1 MSGSPA
7 PGVPRGSGRWVSG
20 LAAVARNRCLRRA
33 LPAYLLFNVVEWATW
48 IALLVWAYDAG
59 GVTGASLVAVV
70 QLVPGIVLAPVL
82 AVRADRLPRGRALA
96 LGYATQGTAF
106 LGASAALGLGA
117 GFWVVVG
124 FATLASV
131 ALGATRPVHHAM
143 LPEVAETPE
152 ELTAGNAAS
161 GSLEAAAV
169 VVGPLASSAL
179 ILVGGVPGVLGV
191 MGALMLLAA
200 ALVAGLRTPTP
211 AGGGEMEAAHVTER
225 VTEVLR
231 DPTARV
237 LTVLVAGEYVLVGM
251 LDILLV
257 VLALDRLGM
266 SDAGPGL
273 LNAMIGVG
281 GLVGSA
287 VALVL
292 VGRWR
297 LVPVV
302 ALGGIAAGV
311 PVALAGLTESALV
324 AAAVITVCGCGKVV
338 FDVGARTLVQR
349 LLPPRLLTSV
359 FGVQESVMDAGL
371 AIGSLVAPGLVLVA
385 GPSGALVLAG
395 LFLPLLVLATAVP
408 LRRLDRRA
416 VVPRDVADLLRG
428 VPFLA
433 LLEPGLLDRLARE
446 ARTTVA
452 EAGDRVVVE
461 GDRGDRFHVIESGT
475 VEVTIAGEHV
485 RDLGPG
491 QWFGE
496 LALLRDRP
504 RSATV
509 TARERL
515 TLRSVDR
522 DTFLGVVGGVGPA
535 VTAAN
540 AYAADR
546 YR

>member
-1 MSGSPA
+1 
-7 PGVPRGSGRWVSG
+7 
-20 LAAVARNRCLRRA
+20 
-33 LPAYLLFNVVEWATW
+33 
-48 IALLVWAYDAG
+48 
-59 GVTGASLVAVV
+59 
-70 QLVPGIVLAPVL
+70 
-82 AVRADRLPRGRALA
+82 
-96 LGYATQGTAF
+96 
-106 LGASAALGLGA
+106 
-117 GFWVVVG
+117 
-124 FATLASV
+124 
-131 ALGATRPVHHAM
+131 
-143 LPEVAETPE
+143 
-152 ELTAGNAAS
+152 
-161 GSLEAAAV
+161 
-169 VVGPLASSAL
+169 
-179 ILVGGVPGVLGV
+179 
-191 MGALMLLAA
+191 
-200 ALVAGLRTPTP
+200 
-211 AGGGEMEAAHVTER
+211 
-225 VTEVLR
+225 
-231 DPTARV
+231 
-237 LTVLVAGEYVLVGM
+237 
-251 LDILLV
+251 
-257 VLALDRLGM
+257 
-266 SDAGPGL
+266 
-273 LNAMIGVG
+273 
-281 GLVGSA
+281 
-287 VALVL
+287 
-292 VGRWR
+292 
-297 LVPVV
+297 
-302 ALGGIAAGV
+302 
-311 PVALAGLTESALV
+311 VALAGLTESALV

-475 VEVTIAGEHV
+475 AEVTIAGEHV

>member
-143 LPEVAETPE
+143 LPEVAETPG

-179 ILVGGVPGVLGV
+179 ILVWGVPGVLGV

-200 ALVAGLRTPTP
+200 ALVAGLRTPAP

-416 VVPRDVADLLRG
+416 VVPHDVADLLRG

-535 VTAAN
+535 VTEAN